1 MIILA
6 ASLMIFRSFGDVPDM
21 GNATGK
27 LGMAP
32 SSHSTPGPSIG
43 QPASEAPP
51 AQVPV
56 QQTRIDSS
64 PSSWTRLPS
73 ILLLVILLTSGMCV
87 MFRKME
93 TER

>member
-6 ASLMIFRSFGDVPDM
+6 ASLMIIRGFGDVPDVA
-21 GNATGK
+21 NATGK
-27 LGMAP
+27 LGMVP

-43 QPASEAPP
+43 HPAETAP
-51 AQVPV
+51 AQVSRP
-56 QQTRIDSS
+56 TPSIDASAT
-64 PSSWTRLPS
+64 SWTRIPS